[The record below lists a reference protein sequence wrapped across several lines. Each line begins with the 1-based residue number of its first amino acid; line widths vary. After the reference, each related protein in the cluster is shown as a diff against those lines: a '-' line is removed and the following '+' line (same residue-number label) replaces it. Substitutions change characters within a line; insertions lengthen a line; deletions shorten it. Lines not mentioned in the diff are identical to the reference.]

1 MLIKFIYDKY
11 YYYYKNSKKYNRL
24 FKSKPQLI
32 IILPFQISK
41 IINSHMNC
49 WPNNGTFYKL
59 LV

>member
-41 IINSHMNC
+41 I
-49 WPNNGTFYKL
+49 YKL
-59 LV
+59 SYELLAKQWDIL